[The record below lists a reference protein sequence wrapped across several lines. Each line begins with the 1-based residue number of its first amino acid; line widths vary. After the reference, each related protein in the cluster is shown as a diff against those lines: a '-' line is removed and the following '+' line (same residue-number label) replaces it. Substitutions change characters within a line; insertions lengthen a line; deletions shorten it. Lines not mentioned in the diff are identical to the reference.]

1 MIREHVHQ
9 KIDLLDDKKLTMV
22 SMYLELLDQSPRIIT
37 IEDYASSVERVRNA
51 LSGLKGNLSD
61 DIIAGREDRI

>member
-1 MIREHVHQ
+1 MIREHIHQ

-22 SMYLELLDQSPRIIT
+22 SMYLELLDQSPRTIN

>member
-1 MIREHVHQ
+1 MIREHIHQ